1 MTAKPIL
8 IFGAHGQDGS
18 LLSQLLLEKG
28 YRVVGLSRSGR
39 KTSHNHIQL
48 GIEKDVELEEGSIS
62 NNKTVSRLIEKY
74 HPVAIYNLAG
84 QSSVGKSYSH
94 PDETIQ
100 SIING
105 TLNILETTKK
115 LMYPGRI
122 FFAGSSEMFGEIKT
136 KADLSHIQQPTS
148 PYAIAKQASFNLVK
162 IYRQLYNHNCVTGIL
177 FNHESRLRKKTF
189 VSQKIIQ
196 AAKEIS
202 TNKNLRLT
210 MGNIDIC
217 RDWGWAEE
225 YVKAMQIIT
234 EAKKPK
240 DQIICTGKAC
250 SLRLFIEKVFSKFDL
265 DWQKYIQIDKK
276 LYRPSDIL
284 RSCGDPTQLYK
295 DHLWRAKMDI
305 DQIIDRMIDS

>member
-1 MTAKPIL
+1 MTSKNIL
-8 IFGAHGQDGS
+8 IFGCHGQDGS
-18 LLSQLLLEKG
+18 LLSKLLLEEG
-28 YRVVGLSRSGR
+28 YRVVGLSRNGR
-39 KTSHNHIQL
+39 YTSENHIKL

-62 NNKTVSRLIEKY
+62 NYKTVSSIIEKY
-74 HPVAIYNLAG
+74 KPVSIYNLAG

-105 TLNILETTKK
+105 TLNILEATKK

-136 KADLSHIQQPTS
+136 KADLSHRQQPIS

-162 IYRQLYNHNCVTGIL
+162 TYRELYKHNCVTGIL